1 MKTNKNSFIYLIILI
16 ICIKISIQS
25 YIIYPFKKSTKDK
38 KSYPEDLLQNDLE
51 ITIDIG
57 KPAQKVDLNLRSKV
71 YALFVSSSEIGLPYP
86 TYNPKI
92 SKTYIQL
99 SKNTSNFERQE
110 FVKGYKIFESF
121 LINKKEIN
129 NITLVLATK
138 IAYNEAGALGLRLL
152 KTHEFGGNLSFIYQ
166 MKKAAN
172 LDNYAFTLKYNDD
185 ENGELIIGSYP
196 HLYDKK
202 YNAQNFYF
210 SRARD
215 IGANIDW
222 VIDFDAIRYNNKSIS
237 GIITKCLI
245 QIEFGLILA
254 PFNLKKYF
262 NDNFFLNRCQ
272 EQFYNKRNI
281 TIIHCKKNIDI
292 TKFKDLSFILK
303 DIDYKFILNYK
314 DLFIEQDDEY
324 IFVIVFDNNTF
335 NKNPHWILGKPF
347 MKKYQL
353 VYDLDRKIIG
363 LYKENNNIEKH
374 ENNYI
379 YIFVLIVLIVI
390 IIVLIVYIIYY
401 NKKPRKSKAFE
412 LDDENFDYIPSK

>member
-1 MKTNKNSFIYLIILI
+1 MKIIKNFLPLIIFFLCFYETKPTHI
-16 ICIKISIQS
+16 V
-25 YIIYPFKKSTKDK
+25 YPFKKSTKEI
-38 KSYPEDLLQNDLE
+38 KSFPEDLLQNDLE
-51 ITIDIG
+51 ITLDIG
-57 KPAQKVDLNLRSKV
+57 KPPQKVDLNLRSKV

-121 LINKKEIN
+121 LINKIEIN
-129 NITLVLATK
+129 YITLVLATK

-166 MKKAAN
+166 MKQAAN

-196 HLYDKK
+196 HLYDKN
-202 YNAQNFYF
+202 YNAKNFYF

-215 IGANIDW
+215 IGPSIDW
-222 VIDFDAIRYNNKSIS
+222 VFDFDAIKYDNKSIS

-262 NDNFFLNRCQ
+262 KDNFFLN
-272 EQFYNKRNI
+272 
-281 TIIHCKKNIDI
+281 
-292 TKFKDLSFILK
+292 
-303 DIDYKFILNYK
+303 
-314 DLFIEQDDEY
+314 
-324 IFVIVFDNNTF
+324 
-335 NKNPHWILGKPF
+335 
-347 MKKYQL
+347 
-353 VYDLDRKIIG
+353 
-363 LYKENNNIEKH
+363 
-374 ENNYI
+374 
-379 YIFVLIVLIVI
+379 
-390 IIVLIVYIIYY
+390 
-401 NKKPRKSKAFE
+401 
-412 LDDENFDYIPSK
+412 

>member
-1 MKTNKNSFIYLIILI
+1 MKYTKQNFYYLILLI
-16 ICIKISIQS
+16 VCIKISIQS
-25 YIIYPFKKSTKDK
+25 YIIYPFKKSTKELK
-38 KSYPEDLLQNDLE
+38 TYIEDLLQNDLE

-57 KPAQKVDLNLRSKV
+57 KPSQKIDLNLRSKV
-71 YALFVSSSEIGLPYP
+71 YAFFVSSSEIGLPYP
-86 TYNPKI
+86 TYNPKN
-92 SKTYIQL
+92 SKTYIKL
-99 SKNTSNFERQE
+99 TKNVSNFERQE
-110 FVKGYKIFESF
+110 FVKGYKIYESF
-121 LINKKEIN
+121 LINQKEIN
-129 NITLVLATK
+129 YITLVLATK

-166 MKKAAN
+166 MKQAAN
-172 LDNYAFTLKYNDD
+172 LDNYAFTLKYNDN

-202 YNAQNFYF
+202 YNEKNFYF

-215 IGANIDW
+215 IGSSIDW
-222 VIDFDAIRYNNKSIS
+222 VLDFDAIRYNNKTIS

-272 EQFYNKRNI
+272 EKFYNKRNI
-281 TIIHCKKNIDI
+281 TIIGCNKNIDI
-292 TKFKDLSFILK
+292 TTFKDLNFILR
-303 DIDYKFILNYK
+303 DIDYKFVLDYK
-314 DLFIEQDDEY
+314 DLFIEQDNEY
-324 IFVIVFDNNTF
+324 IFAIVFDNNTF

-363 LYKENNNIEKH
+363 LYKDNNNIEKQG
-374 ENNYI
+374 NNYI
-379 YIFVLIVLIVI
+379 YIFILIVLIVI
-390 IIVLIVYIIYY
+390 IIALIVYIIYY
-401 NKKPRKSKAFE
+401 NKKPRKIKSFE